1 MNTFVSSHYPG
12 IKYFLPVVGVLLLGL
27 VAGLLG
33 FVWVWPLSV
42 GSAVALVIWI
52 LAKKIDAPDRKFFNG
67 LALTFFLS
75 ALMLGALGAVAAVA
89 GIL

>member
-1 MNTFVSSHYPG
+1 MNTFVSSHYSG

-33 FVWVWPLSV
+33 YVWVWPLAV

-52 LAKKIDAPDRKFFNG
+52 LAKKVDVSAQKFFNG
-67 LALTFFLS
+67 LAMTFFFS
-75 ALMLGALGAVAAVA
+75 ALMLGIFGFIAVAVAA
-89 GIL
+89 L